1 MMTSPSEKKTS
12 TPAKT
17 FKRIGRPKGSKNKP
31 KKVILN
37 STQIA
42 IAEKLG
48 VPKEEFAEEIVK
60 LNRRTKTS
68 AQSKVMKDRWEQSRK
83 LISDNLQLMDDNSVL
98 LSQVTN
104 LEHQII
110 GFRAVISY
118 LEAQLGLK
126 RSQ

>member
-1 MMTSPSEKKTS
+1 MTSPSKV
-12 TPAKT
+12 
-17 FKRIGRPKGSKNKP
+17 GRPKGSKNKP
-31 KKVILN
+31 KKIIV
-37 STQIA
+37 SASQIA

-48 VPKEEFAEEIVK
+48 VSKEKFVEGMVHLKKQETIKKQSVSMQERW
-60 LNRRTKTS
+60 NRI
-68 AQSKVMKDRWEQSRK
+68 RK
-83 LISDNLQLMDDNSVL
+83 LTDDNMQLMDDNSVL

-104 LEHQII
+104 LEHQIV